1 MTRVLVH
8 LVLHCVFSAGP
19 LKVARSACV
28 CAHAQYVTA
37 HLRCSNQGVVR
48 ILLLPGVNAPN
59 VHKCTVVTEKNMMTF
74 MTWQGQ
80 RSNPRGSRGQ
90 TKRARYSVPYLT
102 QRSKVKP
109 WGKSWG
115 QTKHDRHSVPYLAQ
129 RSKVKKCARTCPA
142 LTTLALPGFCSGI
155 RVLSPIQSGSLLEI
169 AALYI
174 RARTWWREA
183 GPYLISLPA
192 MLSGPVARPLCKA
205 PGISTY
211 LLIPGA
217 LTMVMIIGNLKP
229 PPLRAR

>member
-1 MTRVLVH
+1 MIFGPNPHRPHGMTHWKVLSYTSPPCVY
-8 LVLHCVFSAGP
+8 VFSAGP
-19 LKVARSACV
+19 LKVARSACL

-37 HLRCSNQGVVR
+37 HLRCANQGVVR

-129 RSKVKKCARTCPA
+129 RSKVQRCARTCPA
-142 LTTLALPGFCSGI
+142 LTTH
-155 RVLSPIQSGSLLEI
+155 VEV
-169 AALYI
+169 
-174 RARTWWREA
+174 RA
-183 GPYLISLPA
+183 
-192 MLSGPVARPLCKA
+192 
-205 PGISTY
+205 
-211 LLIPGA
+211 
-217 LTMVMIIGNLKP
+217 
-229 PPLRAR
+229 